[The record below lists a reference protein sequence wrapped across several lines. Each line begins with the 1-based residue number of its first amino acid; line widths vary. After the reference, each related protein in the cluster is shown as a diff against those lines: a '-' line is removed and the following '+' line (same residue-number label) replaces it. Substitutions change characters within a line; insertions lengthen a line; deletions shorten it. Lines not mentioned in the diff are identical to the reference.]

1 MVKPEVAVKQMER
14 EARPVRIEVSPA
26 AASVGVGRGFSF
38 GVRAYDADGR
48 PLQVSQAR
56 WTAAGGSIDDAGVFT
71 AEETAGQFTVE
82 AEFQGLRASAAVTIC
97 KADEVPPPPPPPP
110 ELKPKRFHGTV
121 ELSPERVG
129 RDAGRIAEEIISHL
143 AGKPGAEVTVTLE
156 IDAKLPSGA
165 DDALVR
171 TVTENAR
178 TLKFKSQ
185 GFERE

>member
-1 MVKPEVAVKQMER
+1 MTFR
-14 EARPVRIEVSPA
+14 
-26 AASVGVGRGFSF
+26 
-38 GVRAYDADGR
+38 
-48 PLQVSQAR
+48 
-56 WTAAGGSIDDAGVFT
+56 
-71 AEETAGQFTVE
+71 
-82 AEFQGLRASAAVTIC
+82 SAP
-97 KADEVPPPPPPPP
+97 DPPP

-156 IDAKLPSGA
+156 IDAKLPGGAA

-178 TLKFKSQ
+178 TLKFRSQ

>member
-1 MVKPEVAVKQMER
+1 M
-14 EARPVRIEVSPA
+14 
-26 AASVGVGRGFSF
+26 
-38 GVRAYDADGR
+38 
-48 PLQVSQAR
+48 
-56 WTAAGGSIDDAGVFT
+56 
-71 AEETAGQFTVE
+71 
-82 AEFQGLRASAAVTIC
+82 
-97 KADEVPPPPPPPP
+97 
-110 ELKPKRFHGTV
+110 
-121 ELSPERVG
+121 G

-185 GFERE
+185 GVERE